1 MSANR
6 NTMNERIHAARQ
18 VNQDRAADRQWLRDT
33 TSSRDEIFDRFL
45 GQLNRDGQT
54 VHYINLRNGKT
65 KEGHPS
71 TLIDYLIR
79 NEYV

>member
-1 MSANR
+1 
-6 NTMNERIHAARQ
+6 MNERVHAARQ
-18 VNQDRAADRQWLRDT
+18 ANQDRAADRQWLRDT
-33 TSSRDEIFDRFL
+33 TPSRDEIFDRFL